1 MNMNSKLNERLA
13 LRRLYYSHPLVVNTD
28 FIIRNISEMEPSL
41 RFAKKYRQDDN
52 TSLLGRPKAST
63 VSSYDFGA
71 STRSRSLESS
81 PVTSKRPE
89 NRTSRKPMA
98 KQAYPKEDTRLG
110 LTSAPPTLRDKSWNE
125 ILDQRKR
132 FKSLSCSRESQSDK
146 RSNKIAPPKSSD
158 GLNNFDEDNDL
169 SNWGL
174 YSVSE
179 NLMHGLSISESR
191 RQGSSSLPEL
201 SRTNGKF
208 DGEKEESSILM
219 FERWGFRKSTQR
231 GHQRIRPD
239 RVRHLSSPAAGKVR
253 MPLFV
258 ESKCVFDFKKKTE
271 NLRRNEKKKFE
282 NNNEILIPDKNKIAV
297 KQRQATQQTPS
308 PTLSTKSTEKDDSK
322 QGGLLAPPKR
332 QNDKKSKKDLEFK
345 IVVNPPDDCDC
356 ETFDTKSEIDVECLS
371 VSSDGPQFDFEAVP
385 KMPEHE
391 SFQNVAKSRQESRRS
406 ISLDDIEEGSIENEV
421 FVDEPVALEEEQHMT
436 HL

>member
-1 MNMNSKLNERLA
+1 MNSKLNERLA
-13 LRRLYYSHPLVVNTD
+13 LRRLYYSHPKAVNTD

-41 RFAKKYRQDDN
+41 RFTKKGRQDDS
-52 TSLLGRPKAST
+52 TSLLSRPKAST
-63 VSSYDFGA
+63 VSSYDLGA
-71 STRSRSLESS
+71 SSRSRSLESS
-81 PVTSKRPE
+81 PVTSKHHR
-89 NRTSRKPMA
+89 NGTSRKQMA
-98 KQAYPKEDTRLG
+98 KHAYPKEDTRLG

-132 FKSLSCSRESQSDK
+132 FKSLSSSRDTQSYK
-146 RSNKIAPPKSSD
+146 RRNKVAPLKSSD
-158 GLNNFDEDNDL
+158 GLNDFDEDNDL

-201 SRTNGKF
+201 SRANGKF

-219 FERWGFRKSTQR
+219 FERWGFRKSTQH

-239 RVRHLSSPAAGKVR
+239 RVRHLSSPAARKER

-258 ESKCVFDFKKKTE
+258 ESKCVFDFKKKNE
-271 NLRRNEKKKFE
+271 NLRRNENKKCE
-282 NNNEILIPDKNKIAV
+282 NNNESLTPDKNKITI
-297 KQRQATQQTPS
+297 KQKQATRLTPS
-308 PTLSTKSTEKDDSK
+308 PTLSTKLIEKDGSK

-332 QNDKKSKKDLEFK
+332 QNDKKSKKDLKFK
-345 IVVNPPDDCDC
+345 IVVNPPEDCDC
-356 ETFDTKSEIDVECLS
+356 ETFETKSEIDVECLS
-371 VSSDGPQFDFEAVP
+371 VSSDGSQFDFEAVP
-385 KMPEHE
+385 KVPIHE
-391 SFQNVAKSRQESRRS
+391 SFQNAAKSRPDSKRS
-406 ISLDDIEEGSIENEV
+406 ISLDDIDKGSIENEV
-421 FVDEPVALEEEQHMT
+421 FVDEQVTLEEEQYLT